1 MKLVRVG
8 SKNAVEIRL
17 RMSSWTR
24 GLQTLQPYI
33 PVKMSF
39 IGGLNGQL
47 GF

>member
-8 SKNAVEIRL
+8 SKNAVGIWL
-17 RMSSWTR
+17 RMSSC

-39 IGGLNGQL
+39 IGGLNVQL